1 MKTRS
6 HSIAGRAALFTTALL
21 WGTSFVI
28 LKNTL
33 ESVGPLWV
41 LAIRFTMA
49 ALMLGLFAGK
59 RLFHLSGRQ
68 KRGGVLMGLCLA
80 AAYILQTYGL
90 RYTTPGKNAFLTAVY
105 CVMVPFLAWGIYRRK
120 PKLQHVLGALLCL
133 AGIGFVSLSGGEG
146 GFNKGDALTLSCGL
160 FYALQIIVVEEY
172 GGEGS
177 DALSLSVLQF
187 TVAALVCWAGALP
200 FEPVPTA
207 VPPDA
212 WFSIAYMGLVCTGL
226 CFFLEAWG
234 MKYTP
239 SSTAAVIMTLE
250 SVFGT
255 LTSVLFYHEQVTGRL
270 LLGFALIF
278 VSVLMAET
286 GFMLFKKEL
295 SQNISF

>member
-1 MKTRS
+1 MKTGARS
-6 HSIAGRAALFTTALL
+6 LAGRAALFSTSLL

-33 ESVGPLWV
+33 ESVGPLWI

-49 ALMLGLFAGK
+49 ALLLGLFAGK
-59 RLFHLSGRQ
+59 RLLRLSKQQ
-68 KRGGVLMGLCLA
+68 KRGGALMGLCLA

-120 PKLQHVLGALLCL
+120 PKLQHVLAAFLCL
-133 AGIGFVSLSGGEG
+133 AGIGFVSLQGGES

-172 GGEGS
+172 GGGQG

-187 TVAALVCWAGALP
+187 AVAAIVCWLGALP
-200 FEPVPTA
+200 LEAPPVS
-207 VPPDA
+207 VPADA

-234 MKYTP
+234 MQYTP

-250 SVFGT
+250 SLFGT
-255 LTSVLFYHEQVTGRL
+255 LTSVLFYHERVTAKL

-286 GFMLFKKEL
+286 GLHLFKKNDEKT
-295 SQNISF
+295 